1 MAECEKC
8 GRKGG
13 RMTPVMI
20 AGAEMYVC
28 PDCTRFGTAI
38 KRAPPPLQAAPASSP
53 STPMWSSRKKDALS
67 SREKELAE
75 DYPIRVQ
82 RAREGKGW
90 SREDLG
96 RKINEKVS
104 VISNLENGEIHP
116 SDKFI
121 KKLEKA
127 LGIELMEAVEDV
139 HITGSMESKGM
150 TLADFI
156 VQKRR

>member
-1 MAECEKC
+1 M
-8 GRKGG
+8 
-13 RMTPVMI
+13 
-20 AGAEMYVC
+20 
-28 PDCTRFGTAI
+28 
-38 KRAPPPLQAAPASSP
+38 
-53 STPMWSSRKKDALS
+53 
-67 SREKELAE
+67 
-75 DYPIRVQ
+75 Q

-104 VISNLENGEIHP
+104 VITHLENGEIHP

-121 KKLEKA
+121 KKLEKT
-127 LGIELMEAVEDV
+127 LGIELMEAVEDI

-156 VQKRR
+156 IHKKR

>member
-8 GRKGG
+8 GKKAG
-13 RMTPVMI
+13 RLSPVMI

-38 KRAPPPLQAAPASSP
+38 KRAPPPQQATAASSH

-67 SREKELAE
+67 SREKELAD
-75 DYPIRVQ
+75 DYPKRVQ
-82 RAREGKGW
+82 RARENKGW

-96 RKINEKVS
+96 RNINEKVS

-127 LGIELMEAVEDV
+127 LGIELMEAVEEM
-139 HITGSMESKGM
+139 HAIGSMESKGM

-156 VQKRR
+156 VHKNR

>member
-8 GRKGG
+8 GRKAG
-13 RMTPVMI
+13 RVSPVMI

-28 PDCTRFGTAI
+28 PDCTRFGKAI
-38 KRAPPPLQAAPASSP
+38 ARAPPPQQAAPVNPHLAP
-53 STPMWSSRKKDALS
+53 VWSSKKKDALS
-67 SREKELAE
+67 SRVKELAE

-82 RAREGKGW
+82 RAREGKSW

-104 VISNLENGEIHP
+104 VIGNLENGEVHP
-116 SDKFI
+116 TDKLI
-121 KKLEKA
+121 KKLEKT

-139 HITGSMESKGM
+139 HIAGSMESKGM

-156 VQKRR
+156 VHKRR